1 MLRIALKGVLARKT
15 RLFLTSIAVVLGT
28 AFLSGTYIFSDT
40 LTTTFDQLFAD
51 IYKNTDGYVRS
62 TQVIDGGFGQE
73 ERQRIPISTV
83 DLVRKIP
90 GVSGA
95 AGNIQAFARIIG
107 KDGQPLGEDGF
118 GPPTFGASISDY
130 KGELWTI
137 SQGAL
142 PTKPTEFA
150 MDDVNA
156 KKAKFAI
163 GDSVKVVA
171 AGGSR
176 TFTLVGIA
184 RHGQA
189 RSPGGA
195 TFALFDITTASEFL
209 VKAGFIDAVLLQSDG
224 TLSDEELAAKITAVL
239 PPTLDI
245 ETLTGAQIT
254 KEVQSDVGEGLS
266 FFSTL
271 LSVFSFIALGVGCF
285 VIYNVFSITAAQRQ
299 RENALF
305 RAIGASKRQITQA
318 MLVEAIAVGIVGSIV
333 GLFSGVLLAQGLSA
347 VLRVTG
353 VSLPPGSLIFAQ
365 RTIVTVLTVGMIVT
379 VASAILPALRAGKV
393 PPLAAMRSTALDTPG
408 SITRRVLIASAFAIS
423 GFGILLAVILGADNV
438 LLGLAI
444 LLVFIAILI
453 AGPAVARPVS
463 LFIGRPAARLR
474 GITGAMARQ
483 NAARNPKRTSRTAAP
498 VLIGVAL
505 VMAVT
510 VLASTIRAE
519 ISDAFGKQFTGDFSI
534 TADSNFFGGFSPSL
548 ADDINALPGVQRAS
562 GLGVSVAK
570 ISISGKDKGKLV
582 TVIDPLTV
590 EGIFDIGLIDTPV
603 TSLTKDGVFVSQKAA
618 LKTSLVRGS
627 TVAVTLSDGSLHNL
641 EVQGIYVRDQ
651 LAGNY
656 TVSRQLFDE
665 TTVSRFDTAIFI
677 LKKDGVQDSDIRT
690 SLNAAIKKYG
700 TGELLSKSEYIKKQ
714 AAQVNQLLGLIY
726 GLLFLSVII
735 AIVGIIITLLLS
747 VHERQREIGLL
758 RAVGMTKSQVR
769 TTVRWESVITSL
781 FGALMGILLGLGLGW
796 IVIFSLRDQG
806 IKRFTVPTTGTLV
819 ILVLSFIVGVIAAA
833 YPAHRATKV
842 DLLDALAMT

>member
-1 MLRIALKGVLARKT
+1 MFRIALKGVLARKA

-62 TQVIDGGFGQE
+62 SKVIDAGFGQE
-73 ERQRIPISTV
+73 ERQLIPISTI

-107 KDGQPLGEDGF
+107 KDGKPLGKDGI
-118 GPPTFGASISDY
+118 GPPTFGSSISNY
-130 KGELWTI
+130 KGELWKI
-137 SQGAL
+137 SKGVL
-142 PTKPTEFA
+142 PTKPDELA

-156 KKAKFAI
+156 KKAKFQV

-176 TFTLVGIA
+176 MFKLVGIA
-184 RHGQA
+184 RHGDV

-195 TFALFDITTASEFL
+195 TFALFDINTASEFL
-209 VKAGFIDAVLLQSDG
+209 VKSGFIDSVLLQSDG
-224 TLSDEELAAKITAVL
+224 TLSDEELAVKITAAL
-239 PPTLDI
+239 PTDLDI

-254 KEVQSDVGEGLS
+254 QETQDGVGQRLS
-266 FFSTL
+266 FFATL

-318 MLVEAIAVGIVGSIV
+318 MLIEAIAVGIIGSV
-333 GLFSGVLLAQGLSA
+333 TGLFAGVLLAQGLSG

-353 VSLPPGSLIFAQ
+353 IDLPPGSLVFAQ
-365 RTIVTVLTVGMIVT
+365 HTVVTVLIVGMVVT
-379 VASAILPALRAGKV
+379 VISAIMPALRAGKV
-393 PPLAAMRSTALDTPG
+393 PPLAAMRSTALDTAG
-408 SITRRVLIASAFAIS
+408 SIRRRVMIAAAFAAS
-423 GFGILLAVILGADNV
+423 GFVVLLAVIRGADNV
-438 LLGLAI
+438 LLGIAI
-444 LLVFIAILI
+444 LLVFIAVLI

-519 ISDAFGKQFTGDFSI
+519 ITDIFSKQFTGDFTI
-534 TADSNFFGGFSPSL
+534 NADDRFFGGFNPSL

-562 GLGVSVAK
+562 GFGVSIANV
-570 ISISGKDKGKLV
+570 SLSGKSKSKFV
-582 TVIDPLTV
+582 TVIDPQTID
-590 EGIFDIGLIDTPV
+590 GIFDIGLIAISPKA
-603 TSLTKDGVFVSQKAA
+603 LTKEGIFISQKAA
-618 LKTSLVRGS
+618 DKNSLILGS
-627 TVAVTLSDGSLHNL
+627 TIAVELSDGSEHDLI
-641 EVQGIYVRDQ
+641 VQGIYVRDQ
-651 LAGNY
+651 LVGGY
-656 TVSRQLFDE
+656 TVSRQLFE
-665 TTVSRFDTAIFI
+665 GTVVSRFDAAIFV
-677 LKKDGVQDSDIRT
+677 LKKDGVKDSDIRT
-690 SLNAAIKKYG
+690 SLTGVINKYG
-700 TGELLSKSEYIKKQ
+700 TGKLLSKSEYIKKQ
-714 AAQVNQLLGLIY
+714 ASQVNQLLGLIY

-747 VHERQREIGLL
+747 VHERQREIGLM

-781 FGALMGILLGLGLGW
+781 LGAVMGILLGLGLGW
-796 IVIFSLRDQG
+796 VVIFSLRDQG
-806 IKRFTVPTTGTLV
+806 IKRFTVPTTGTFV
-819 ILVLSFIVGVIAAA
+819 ILILSFIIGVIAAA

-842 DLLDALAMT
+842 DLLAALAMT